1 MSLSFR
7 SSPPKGGKTSNGGAT
22 PSTRT
27 PRRSRSDRSPISS
40 EVEREQALSDYKVT
54 IEYKHLKQHAPSGV
68 YVIPA
73 FDSLRL
79 FHGVIFLRR
88 GLYHNAIFKF
98 QIHLPK
104 EYNNQNTYPSI
115 VFTSHVYNP
124 HIHPETGELDLMTA
138 YPQWDPHRHY
148 LVTVLTYLK
157 KIFYL
162 KAPFTD
168 GTVKAN
174 LAAANL
180 ARRDPKAYR
189 KNIESC
195 VRESQRSVFVNDPGC
210 TVVFREESIAH
221 QALRDMMADKFG
233 WDALAV
239 TRGKVLD
246 CVKAVKDKNVDQN
259 EVNAHPKTKEVEG
272 GSNWF

>member
-1 MSLSFR
+1 MSKFCVMIHFSYYRSFLNIL
-7 SSPPKGGKTSNGGAT
+7 PP
-22 PSTRT
+22 PSQ
-27 PRRSRSDRSPISS
+27 IQA
-40 EVEREQALSDYKVT
+40 EREQALRDYKVT

-73 FDSLRL
+73 LDSLRL
-79 FHGVIFLRR
+79 FYGVIFLRR

-138 YPQWDPHRHY
+138 YPHWDPHRHY

-162 KAPFTD
+162 KAPFAD

-174 LAAANL
+174 LSAAQL
-180 ARRDPKAYR
+180 ARSDPKAYR

-195 VRESQRSVFVNDPGC
+195 VRESQRSVYVNDPGC
-210 TVVFREESIAH
+210 TVVFREENLVH
-221 QALRDMMADKFG
+221 QALRDMMAETFK

-239 TRGKVLD
+239 EREKVLD
-246 CVKAVKDKNVDQN
+246 CVKVINDKQIAQDLVDSKKDDD
-259 EVNAHPKTKEVEG
+259 EEGEGTKK
-272 GSNWF
+272 WM